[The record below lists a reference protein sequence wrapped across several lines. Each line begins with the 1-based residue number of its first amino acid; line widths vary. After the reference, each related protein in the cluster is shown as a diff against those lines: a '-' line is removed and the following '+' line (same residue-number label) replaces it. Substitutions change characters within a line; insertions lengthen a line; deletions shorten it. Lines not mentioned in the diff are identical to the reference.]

1 MRQRRETRSDVG
13 PFASRGRTSG
23 RFEIRELGRARS
35 PKVSGASYPF
45 RFNNA
50 VELTG
55 TWQDARHFVGH
66 RPWVEDVSRLRSLV
80 LLDLE
85 TAHVADARVRH
96 MDLETHDSNL
106 ARRAP
111 REAPRVV
118 RPHDPFASRE
128 PGADAVRDGGSRIP
142 QVARRAPRSPN
153 RPLP

>member
-96 MDLETHDSNL
+96 MDLETHDFKPSAPCPTRGSSSRPA
-106 ARRAP
+106 ARSVCFARA
-111 REAPRVV
+111 RGRR
-118 RPHDPFASRE
+118 RP
-128 PGADAVRDGGSRIP
+128 
-142 QVARRAPRSPN
+142 
-153 RPLP
+153 